1 MPQAPFESWNVFAPD
16 VQLELRKRRLSQNLV
31 QTRTPFLRYTTTVQF
46 DGYTVPGVDMPGF
59 QTSLAQVLGDTALEA
74 YNAEYNGCRFFTLGL
89 HGWDNSKY
97 ADSDIYNSQTKSGL
111 IVGVTYKDGKQV
123 LVRTLEGDTMES
135 PHAFPPPGIESATVE
150 RLKSGN
156 VLKFTIETVCYTQQ
170 QMDMLDLLAFVPGMT
185 CVLEWGNV
193 LSTPTGIQKLENIL
207 DFSYPNEIKQ
217 ILTDT
222 LAANKKRTGKSTV
235 GARTEFINAWCKPN
249 KYNYDFAIAKI
260 ANIKTELQGNK
271 YKTTVTA
278 YGVADNIMYI
288 SAYATSTP
296 TTPDSPDG
304 TKTNTEPTYISSIRE
319 YFAPNGSFITQLKD
333 IVHQQIPPEK
343 HKDTASQGQKS
354 SYVGV
359 VKFDEKEDATHTKST
374 SAASSTGT
382 VNDLGQEETFYITFN
397 AFINFILNN
406 KKIKPK
412 SNKVSFYLIAKGEN

>member
-1 MPQAPFESWNVFAPD
+1 MPQAPFESWNVFAPEIQD
-16 VQLELRKRRLSQNLV
+16 ELRSRRLSQNLV

-59 QTSLAQVLGDTALEA
+59 QTSLAQVLGDDARAA
-74 YNAEYNGCRFFTLGL
+74 YNVDYNGCRFFTLGL

-97 ADSDIYNSQTKSGL
+97 SDTDIYNSQNKSGL
-111 IVGVTYKDGKQV
+111 VVGVTYKDGKQV
-123 LVRTLEGDTMES
+123 LVRTLEGDKMES

-170 QMDMLDLLAFVPGMT
+170 QMDMLDLLAFAPGMT
-185 CVLEWGNV
+185 CILEWGNV

-260 ANIKTELQGNK
+260 ANVKTEIQNNK
-271 YKTTVTA
+271 YKTTVIA

-296 TTPDSPDG
+296 TT
-304 TKTNTEPTYISSIRE
+304 
-319 YFAPNGSFITQLKD
+319 
-333 IVHQQIPPEK
+333 
-343 HKDTASQGQKS
+343 
-354 SYVGV
+354 
-359 VKFDEKEDATHTKST
+359 ST
-374 SAASSTGT
+374 SRASPTTPRSSSPPRASTARARRS
-382 VNDLGQEETFYITFN
+382 IC
-397 AFINFILNN
+397 A
-406 KKIKPK
+406 
-412 SNKVSFYLIAKGEN
+412 